1 MPRSVSPVTTRA
13 ESQST
18 PSAPTGAVQTLS
30 TPLCG
35 AIHARLVPFGEIRGL
50 TRSGFPKRTRLG
62 MSSAMRHAY
71 HAGQGDQYY
80 PQRDPAPTA
89 GRVTSAKHV
98 PVTGTG
104 AGGALLVRGGHVV
117 TMDPGTGDVPGGDV
131 LVSGGT
137 IAAVGAGLA
146 APAGTPHRGQP

>member
-30 TPLCG
+30 TPSRG

-71 HAGQGDQYY
+71 HAGQGHQYY
-80 PQRDPAPTA
+80 LRRDPAPTA
-89 GRVTSAKHV
+89 SGMTSPESGPAAC
-98 PVTGTG
+98 
-104 AGGALLVRGGHVV
+104 AGGH
-117 TMDPGTGDVPGGDV
+117 GTLQVPGGPLSTPDP
-131 LVSGGT
+131 
-137 IAAVGAGLA
+137 AAGPIPG
-146 APAGTPHRGQP
+146 R

>member
-18 PSAPTGAVQTLS
+18 PSAPTGAVHTLS
-30 TPLCG
+30 TPLGG

-50 TRSGFPKRTRLG
+50 TRSGFPKRTRPG

-80 PQRDPAPTA
+80 PELDIHSASKDRDSSPYMTYTD
-89 GRVTSAKHV
+89 R
-98 PVTGTG
+98 TG
-104 AGGALLVRGGHVV
+104 
-117 TMDPGTGDVPGGDV
+117 
-131 LVSGGT
+131 S
-137 IAAVGAGLA
+137 
-146 APAGTPHRGQP
+146 